1 MNLRLFNVASSSIRF
16 FHQEKA
22 HFVSV
27 WHFYPLTLSIPL
39 RQSIV
44 LPVAR
49 REQFFEYYPAE
60 FVAGNPGRQM
70 SYKSF

>member
-27 WHFYPLTLSIPL
+27 RYSCPLTLLIPL

-49 REQFFEYYPAE
+49 REQFFEYYSAKLV
-60 FVAGNPGRQM
+60 FGIRVG
-70 SYKSF
+70 K